1 MDEDEK
7 RRTGGGAVHGGQS
20 RHGEGA
26 FSTWLT
32 GDCMEPTL
40 TAGMMGVW
48 VPRIPEVGEIGLYRL
63 PPYGPRT
70 QRLARIRA
78 VDVEVG
84 RVLLT
89 HDNRAYK
96 DEIRPLGKKRA
107 GEGGIM
113 FLGTLVEVY
122 EPVECVNL
130 KAIPEE

>member
-1 MDEDEK
+1 MTS
-7 RRTGGGAVHGGQS
+7 RSGG
-20 RHGEGA
+20 
-26 FSTWLT
+26 
-32 GDCMEPTL
+32 
-40 TAGMMGVW
+40 
-48 VPRIPEVGEIGLYRL
+48 
-63 PPYGPRT
+63 
-70 QRLARIRA
+70 
-78 VDVEVG
+78 
-84 RVLLT
+84 VLLT